1 MKLKLIFC
9 LCMLPLLCLAQES
22 QPQQFS
28 NRYGMKM
35 TRNDDGSYALL
46 YAKKYAKFID
56 VNTIPDVMVPYT
68 YQADRLKSKD
78 YKGVTTKDIVYKKHK
93 DYELIL
99 TVDFAETEKP
109 APFVVYIHGGGWA
122 RGNNGSSRSL
132 SQYLAKQKGITGVRV
147 SYTLAPQSDATVKVS
162 IQDIL
167 DAVKYVQEH
176 AAELNINPD
185 CFGFLGTS
193 AGAHLAAVAA
203 MTVPGTKAF
212 VGYSGIYNLEK
223 AAITMKTK
231 DPQRIAYFCDREPK
245 VLREASPINLIPKK
259 DVPAAEGAIKIAEMA
274 NKVRKNPLR
283 VILNGLGKDAAQI
296 ISRINGF
303 TYVQTK
309 FDYYTGE
316 LKVVNRIA
324 YSDGPR
330 AKVNCYGADD
340 VREGVAINWSE
351 DVDVSITGNS
361 TNPTRFQHPVA
372 GTYKKERIAAG
383 KPYFSVASG
392 GGTGRTLHPD
402 NMAAGPASYGM
413 TDTMGRMHS
422 DAQFAGSSSVPAHV
436 EMMGFLGMGNNPMVG
451 ATVAI
456 AVAIDLAIN
465 KK

>member
-35 TRNDDGSYALL
+35 TRNDNGSYALL

-259 DVPAAEGAIKIAEMA
+259 DVPASMLVCGTCDVTVECEQSEMFASALKKRGGVCDLLKYEYYDHNVSSKTSDKMEEIFFKSVDFLTNHIK
-274 NKVRKNPLR
+274 
-283 VILNGLGKDAAQI
+283 
-296 ISRINGF
+296 
-303 TYVQTK
+303 
-309 FDYYTGE
+309 
-316 LKVVNRIA
+316 
-324 YSDGPR
+324 
-330 AKVNCYGADD
+330 
-340 VREGVAINWSE
+340 
-351 DVDVSITGNS
+351 
-361 TNPTRFQHPVA
+361 
-372 GTYKKERIAAG
+372 
-383 KPYFSVASG
+383 
-392 GGTGRTLHPD
+392 
-402 NMAAGPASYGM
+402 
-413 TDTMGRMHS
+413 
-422 DAQFAGSSSVPAHV
+422 
-436 EMMGFLGMGNNPMVG
+436 
-451 ATVAI
+451 
-456 AVAIDLAIN
+456 
-465 KK
+465 